1 MIGAVLNSASSINLI
16 FTIEK
21 AGSGVILTRV
31 DVLKRLALLS
41 ASHTWA
47 RTHVLTI
54 MNVFLVDLESVETRY
69 TGQWKTH
76 VPDLL
81 RKAGHNVTIISGPSD
96 IPSATTPGA
105 FLNFGGTNIYKA
117 DQVAQL
123 GRLFCAGSIKAG
135 DHFIFTD
142 AWHPG
147 IVNLKYMSEL
157 LGIPVTTHGLW
168 HAGSYDPQDFLGRL
182 VGNKPWV
189 RHAEKSFFHAFDHNY
204 FATNFHIEMFVT
216 NLLNDYPTENP
227 WLEEDLADIVA
238 GADSRFVRTGW
249 PMEYFQ
255 DTLAPYKGMKK
266 RDMILFP
273 HRIAPEKQVEIFRDL
288 AQYLP
293 QYEFVVC
300 QDQTLTKHE
309 YHTLLGEAKLV
320 FSANLQE
327 TLGISWYEGA
337 VVDAIPMVPDRLSYS
352 EMAFDTFKYPSEW
365 TENYQAYDSC
375 RPAIC
380 NKIMQYMNHYEQF
393 VPQVRKQT
401 EALYEHFFSADKLL
415 DNIK

>member
-1 MIGAVLNSASSINLI
+1 MVAGTTTETTAVNMIYI
-16 FTIEK
+16 
-21 AGSGVILTRV
+21 
-31 DVLKRLALLS
+31 
-41 ASHTWA
+41 
-47 RTHVLTI
+47 
-54 MNVFLVDLESVETRY
+54 VDLEAVESRY

-81 RKAGHNVTIISGPSD
+81 KKAGHNVQVISGPED

-105 FLNFGGTNIYKA
+105 FLNFGGTNIYKSA
-117 DQVAQL
+117 QVEQIS
-123 GRLFCAGSIKAG
+123 RLFCNGSICAN

-157 LGIPVTTHGLW
+157 LGIPVTIHALW

-182 VGNKPWV
+182 IGDAPWV
-189 RHAEKSFFHAFDHNY
+189 RHAEKSFFHAIDHNY
-204 FATNFHIEMFVT
+204 FATDFHIEMFSK
-216 NLLNDYPTENP
+216 NLLNANLGTMYDYKTSNK
-227 WLEEDLADIVA
+227 I
-238 GADSRFVRTGW
+238 VRTGW

-255 DTLAPYKGMKK
+255 DILAPYKGMKK

-288 AQYLP
+288 ATHLP

-300 QDQTLTKHE
+300 QDQQLTKHE
-309 YHTLLGEAKLV
+309 YHTLLGQAKMV

-337 VVDAIPMVPDRLSYS
+337 VVDAVPMVPDRLSYS

-365 TENYQAYDSC
+365 TDSYQSYDYS

-380 NKIMQYMNHYEQF
+380 NKIMQYMNHYDQF
-393 VPQVRKQT
+393 LPQLRKQT
-401 EALYEHFFSADKLL
+401 EALREQYFTATGLYN
-415 DNIK
+415 NIK

>member
-1 MIGAVLNSASSINLI
+1 MNIFLI
-16 FTIEK
+16 
-21 AGSGVILTRV
+21 
-31 DVLKRLALLS
+31 
-41 ASHTWA
+41 
-47 RTHVLTI
+47 
-54 MNVFLVDLESVETRY
+54 DLESVETRY

-76 VPDLL
+76 VPELL
-81 RKAGHNVTIISGPSD
+81 QKAGHHVNIISGPTD

-117 DQVAQL
+117 SQVEQM
-123 GRLFCAGSIKAG
+123 GRLFCNGSVHPG

-147 IVNLKYMSEL
+147 IINLKYMSEL
-157 LGIPVTTHGLW
+157 LNIPITTHGLS

-182 VGNKPWV
+182 VGKAKWV

-204 FATNFHIEMFVT
+204 FATDFHIRMFVD
-216 NLLNDYPTENP
+216 NLLEDGFKNENP
-227 WLEEDLADIVA
+227 WYELDFQDYLTSNKI
-238 GADSRFVRTGW
+238 VRTGW

-288 AQYLP
+288 ATHLP

-300 QDQTLTKHE
+300 QDRQLSKHE
-309 YHTLLGEAKLV
+309 YHTLLGESKMV

-337 VVDAIPMVPDRLSYS
+337 IVDSIPMVPNRLSYS

-365 TENYQAYDSC
+365 TENSEAYSRY
-375 RPAIC
+375 RPFIC
-380 NKIMQYMNHYEQF
+380 KTIIEHMENYKTRLPMLD
-393 VPQVRKQT
+393 KQT
-401 EALYEHFFSADKLL
+401 EALHDNFFSGRVLL
-415 DNIK
+415 DNIGRYNNHN

>member
-1 MIGAVLNSASSINLI
+1 M
-16 FTIEK
+16 T
-21 AGSGVILTRV
+21 
-31 DVLKRLALLS
+31 
-41 ASHTWA
+41 
-47 RTHVLTI
+47 
-54 MNVFLVDLESVETRY
+54 VFLVDLEAVETRY

-76 VPDLL
+76 VPELL
-81 RKAGHNVTIISGPSD
+81 RKAGHNVQVISGPED
-96 IPSATTPGA
+96 IPNATTPGA

-117 DQVAQL
+117 RQVEQM
-123 GRLFCAGSIKAG
+123 GRLFCDGAVCPG

-147 IVNLKYMSEL
+147 VINLKYMSEL
-157 LGIPVTTHGLW
+157 LGIPVTIHGLW

-182 VGNKPWV
+182 IGNAKWV
-189 RHAEKSFFHAFDHNY
+189 RRAELSFFHAFNHNY
-204 FATNFHIEMFVT
+204 FATEFHEKIFFD
-216 NLLNDYPTENP
+216 NLLHSGAPSENP
-227 WLEEDLADIVA
+227 WYEEDWNERHQ
-238 GADSRFVRTGW
+238 GGKFVRTGW
-249 PMEYFQ
+249 PMEYMQ

-288 AQYLP
+288 AKHLP

-300 QDQTLTKHE
+300 QDKQLTKHE
-309 YHTLLGEAKLV
+309 YHTLLGEAKMV

-337 VVDAIPMVPDRLSYS
+337 IVDAIPMVPDRLSYS

-365 TENYQAYDSC
+365 TTSYEAYDSA
-375 RPAIC
+375 RPAVC

-393 VPQVRKQT
+393 LPQVRKQT
-401 EALYEHFFSADKLL
+401 ESLHDHFFSATNLL
-415 DNIK
+415 NNIK